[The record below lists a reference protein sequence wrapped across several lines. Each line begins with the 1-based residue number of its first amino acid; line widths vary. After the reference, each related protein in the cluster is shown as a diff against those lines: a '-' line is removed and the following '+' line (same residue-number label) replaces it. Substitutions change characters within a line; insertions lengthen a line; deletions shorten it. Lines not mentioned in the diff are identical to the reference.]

1 MAREV
6 EGKRTAPGALALL
19 SKYKYV
25 MIVLLAGIVCLAWPS
40 KDQAAPGI
48 EAPSAVLA
56 SERQEILQLQQEMED
71 ILGKM
76 QGVGE
81 LRLMLTLD
89 QGSSKA
95 LAQDASLNY
104 SGAPAAPEDYSR
116 SASTV
121 VVSKSGSG
129 ESVVVLHETYP
140 QFRGAL
146 VVCQGGGDP
155 AVRLAVIEAVSA
167 LTGLGSDKISVVKWQ
182 S

>member
-1 MAREV
+1 M
-6 EGKRTAPGALALL
+6 LALL

-48 EAPSAVLA
+48 EAPSAVPA

-121 VVSKSGSG
+121 VERDAASCISIMDVSCPRIP
-129 ESVVVLHETYP
+129 EVA
-140 QFRGAL
+140 FRI
-146 VVCQGGGDP
+146 
-155 AVRLAVIEAVSA
+155 RVSA
-167 LTGLGSDKISVVKWQ
+167 SSSTLPPSPEETFQ